1 MDINQLLADLD
12 EEHAEKIEIMENI
25 HAAVMSG
32 EITPDEAAEVRAAL
46 EVG

>member
-1 MDINQLLADLD
+1 MNIDQLLADLE

-25 HAAVMSG
+25 HVAVMSG
-32 EITPDEAAEVRAAL
+32 ELTPNEAAEVRTAL

>member
-1 MDINQLLADLD
+1 MDIDQLLADLD
-12 EEHAEKIEIMENI
+12 KEHAEKIEIMENI

-32 EITPDEAAEVRAAL
+32 EITPEEEEEIRAAL